1 MNVLFLTISKID
13 SINSHGIYKDLM
25 RKFRDEGHQVF
36 IVTPVE
42 RKTGQKTVLIKI
54 DGVSILKVKTLNLKK
69 TNVFEKGIGTLML
82 EHQFLHAINKKFS
95 HHVFDLLLYSTP
107 PITVTKIVK
116 KIKKR
121 DGAMTYLMLKDIF
134 PQNAVDLEMIK
145 VNSLLHKYFRS
156 KEEALYSTSDY
167 IGCMSPANVSYLMKH
182 NPQIDPQIVE
192 VNPNSIEP
200 SKIKKD
206 DGLRKTIRAKFNLP
220 EGKTIFIYGGNLGK
234 AQGIDF
240 LLETIN
246 VCSKVDTAFFVI
258 VGNGTEYLNIQHW
271 FSEKK
276 PKNAMLIKGLSK
288 QDYDDLLKACDVG
301 LIFLDRHF
309 TIPNY
314 PSRLL
319 AYLENSMPIIAATD
333 PHTDIGAIAV
343 ENGYGLCALSGDV
356 ALMKEYITSLAC
368 NNALIKKM
376 GKKGYQFLL
385 QNYTVEQ
392 SYSKI
397 MAHFS

>member
-1 MNVLFLTISKID
+1 MNVLFLTISKIE

-36 IVTPVE
+36 IVTPAE
-42 RKTGQKTVLIKI
+42 RKTGQKTVLINI

-69 TNVFEKGIGTLML
+69 TNVIEKGIGTLLL
-82 EHQFLHAINKKFS
+82 EHQFLHAINKNFS
-95 HHVFDLLLYSTP
+95 HHKFDLLLYSTP
-107 PITVTKIVK
+107 PITFTKIVK

-121 DGAMTYLMLKDIF
+121 DCAMTYLLLKDIF
-134 PQNAVDLEMIK
+134 PQNAVDLGMIRA
-145 VNSLLHKYFRS
+145 NGLLHNFFRN
-156 KEEALYSTSDY
+156 KERALYSTSDY
-167 IGCMSPANVSYLMKH
+167 IGCMSPANVDYLKKH

-200 SKIKKD
+200 SYIKKD
-206 DGLRKTIRAKFNLP
+206 DKFKQTIRAKFKLP
-220 EGKTIFIYGGNLGK
+220 EGKTIFIYGGNLGI

-240 LLETIN
+240 LLETIK
-246 VCSKVDTAFFVI
+246 VCSEVVTAFFVI
-258 VGNGTEYLNIQHW
+258 VGSGTEYKHINNW
-271 FSEKK
+271 FSEKN
-276 PKNAMLIKGLSK
+276 PKNAILMKGLSK
-288 QDYDDLLKACDVG
+288 QDYDDLLIVCDVG
-301 LIFLDRHF
+301 LIYLNRHF

-319 AYLENSMPIIAATD
+319 AYLEHSMPIITATD
-333 PHTDIGAIAV
+333 PHTDVGKIAV
-343 ENGYGLCALSGDV
+343 ENGYGLFALSGDITS
-356 ALMKEYITSLAC
+356 MKNHITSLMC
-368 NNALIKKM
+368 NDALIKKM
-376 GKKGYQFLL
+376 GKKGNQFLL